1 MRVKM
6 ILPALT
12 EATSP
17 YFRPIKYSLF
27 PPLGLAT
34 LAGYLNP
41 DDSIDIQDEHIENLD
56 LTDTPDLVVIEAY
69 ITSAKR
75 AYQLGDHYRSRGAYV
90 CIGGVH
96 PSSQPDEAAKH
107 ADTVFAGPG
116 EDTWPR
122 FLRDFARGMPA
133 PFYQSTIRSLVDTP
147 PLRRDLI
154 RRNRY
159 LVPNSLVVSR
169 GCPHRCDFC
178 YKEPFF
184 KGGRSFYTQKVDD
197 ALAQIEALPGRHL
210 FFLDDNLFANPR
222 FATALFEGMRG
233 MGRLWQ
239 AAGTVQAALDTS
251 LLDKAVASGLR
262 SLFVGFESLSEASLR
277 EQHKN
282 HNHFQ
287 QYRQAIANLQE
298 RRVMINASFVFGMD
312 HDDQSVFDHTVDW
325 AIDHGLET
333 ATFHILTPYP
343 GTRLYS
349 RLQKQGRILTD
360 DWNLYDTRH
369 SVFQPAHMSVGQL
382 EQGYWRSYRRFYR
395 WSSIFKAAAQKPNRL
410 AQLRHLAYS
419 AGWKKFGFLWNP
431 IVKIGMVAHMRPLL
445 EKILAATK
453 GQASKSLAPQKEESM
468 SDRKLIGIKNRKAA

>member
-1 MRVKM
+1 MRVKK

-75 AYQLGDHYRSRGAYV
+75 AYQLGDHYRSRGAHV

-122 FLRDFARGMPA
+122 FLHDFARGMPA

-147 PLRRDLI
+147 PLRRDLLK
-154 RRNRY
+154 RNRY

-222 FATALFEGMRG
+222 FAAALFEGMRG
-233 MGRLWQ
+233 MGRLRQ

-251 LLDKAVASGLR
+251 LLDQAVACGLR

-298 RRVMINASFVFGMD
+298 RRVMINASFAFGM
-312 HDDQSVFDHTVDW
+312 
-325 AIDHGLET
+325 
-333 ATFHILTPYP
+333 
-343 GTRLYS
+343 
-349 RLQKQGRILTD
+349 
-360 DWNLYDTRH
+360 

-419 AGWKKFGFLWNP
+419 AGWKKFGFLWNS

-453 GQASKSLAPQKEESM
+453 GQASKSLTPQKEESM